1 MKEYLARFYDDDK
14 TNFIGNNYENIE
26 CILIDPNKPNI
37 LIKKKKFHPQVY
49 FYEYIKKN
57 PYDLELI
64 KLAMEHHYIT
74 YDEIPPN
81 NGLEIEHMKALQ
93 YWCLKNK
100 KKKKIVF
107 FDWDKTLSVT
117 NGFLALKK
125 YSKKQ
130 LKEYLLYI
138 LGGKERFQKLQ
149 DLFYFLNKN
158 NIVIYIL
165 TNNGTAV
172 KHKNTFLDMIKL
184 IDKKFISSHLL
195 YGLKYN
201 HKMDKNGKIIKSN
214 KFVFLE
220 KEFDLKYF
228 LKKK

>member
-1 MKEYLARFYDDDK
+1 MEESIIRFYDDDR
-14 TNFIGNNYENIE
+14 TNFIGNNYKNME
-26 CILIDPNKPNI
+26 CILIDTNKPNI
-37 LIKKKKFHPQVY
+37 LIKKKNFHPQLY

-64 KLAMEHHYIT
+64 KLAIEYHDLTHN
-74 YDEIPPN
+74 EIPQN
-81 NGLEIEHMKALQ
+81 NGIEKKHIEDLKD
-93 YWCLKNK
+93 WCMENK
-100 KKKKIVF
+100 KKKKVVF
-107 FDWDKTLSVT
+107 FDWDRTLSVT

-130 LKEYLLYI
+130 LQEYLIYI

-149 DLFYFLNKN
+149 DLFSFLHKKN
-158 NIVIYIL
+158 VVIYIL
-165 TNNGTAV
+165 TNNSTAV
-172 KHKNTFLDMIKL
+172 KHKKTFLDMIKL

-201 HKMDKNGKIIKSN
+201 HKMDKNGKIMKSN

-220 KEFDLKYF
+220 KEFD
-228 LKKK
+228 